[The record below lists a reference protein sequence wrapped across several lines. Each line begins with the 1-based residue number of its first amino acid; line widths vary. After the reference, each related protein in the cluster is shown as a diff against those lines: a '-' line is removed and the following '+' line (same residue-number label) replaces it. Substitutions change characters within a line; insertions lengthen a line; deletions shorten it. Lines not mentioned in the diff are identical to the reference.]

1 MPVPEVVLTAE
12 QKIALFHGVAGWDF
26 EVRRRSHASFDLVFF
41 EVRETPLYAIPSFIF
56 QACFLEEPIYYRH
69 RWIPVGIPLARYPP
83 DGPGRALVSA
93 SGSYLG

>member
-1 MPVPEVVLTAE
+1 VRIPSGPGSVLPQRKVGLGEIVMPVPEVVLTAE

-26 EVRRRSHASFDLVFF
+26 EVRRRSHASFDLGFF

-69 RWIPVGIPLARYPP
+69 RWCNRE
-83 DGPGRALVSA
+83 
-93 SGSYLG
+93 